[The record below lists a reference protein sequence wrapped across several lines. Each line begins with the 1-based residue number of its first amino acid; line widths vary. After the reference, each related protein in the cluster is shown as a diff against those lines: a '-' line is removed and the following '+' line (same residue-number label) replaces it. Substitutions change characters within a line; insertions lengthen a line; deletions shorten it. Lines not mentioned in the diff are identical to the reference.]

1 MGGYQDF
8 LARKASGIQQA
19 GRPITPDDMNARL
32 HDWQKQIVAWACRT
46 GRAAIWADTGLGK
59 TVMQLE
65 WARHMGDR
73 ALIVAPLAVC
83 EQTSREAAT
92 IGLTATYTRDQP
104 TGPGIFITNYEMVDR
119 FDPSTFDAVVLD
131 EASILKQSNGKTRTK
146 LIRAFGDVP
155 YRLTATATPAPNDP
169 EELTNQAEFL
179 GVSTRANMLAA
190 YFIHDQDGW
199 RLKGHARTP
208 MFRWMA
214 SWAVAL
220 RRPSDLGYPDD
231 GYDLPGLR
239 ILPHLLDVDI
249 VPDGQLFATDIGG
262 VGGRA
267 AVRRHTLDAR
277 CGRTAAIV
285 DAEPDEPWMLWCG
298 LNAEQEWL
306 ADHFGDRCFS
316 VEGRMTP
323 EEKVDLL
330 YRWIDGER
338 LILLTKPSI
347 HGMGINAQHCA
358 RMVFVGMS
366 DSYESYYQSI
376 RRCYRY
382 GQTRVVDAHIVLSN
396 LEHQIADNV
405 RRKEREA
412 AAVTQALVDEMT
424 RNQQIGAAR

>member
-1 MGGYQDF
+1 
-8 LARKASGIQQA
+8 
-19 GRPITPDDMNARL
+19 
-32 HDWQKQIVAWACRT
+32 
-46 GRAAIWADTGLGK
+46 
-59 TVMQLE
+59 
-65 WARHMGDR
+65 
-73 ALIVAPLAVC
+73 
-83 EQTSREAAT
+83 
-92 IGLTATYTRDQP
+92 
-104 TGPGIFITNYEMVDR
+104 
-119 FDPSTFDAVVLD
+119 
-131 EASILKQSNGKTRTK
+131 
-146 LIRAFGDVP
+146 
-155 YRLTATATPAPNDP
+155 
-169 EELTNQAEFL
+169 
-179 GVSTRANMLAA
+179 
-190 YFIHDQDGW
+190 
-199 RLKGHARTP
+199 
-208 MFRWMA
+208 
-214 SWAVAL
+214 
-220 RRPSDLGYPDD
+220 
-231 GYDLPGLR
+231 
-239 ILPHLLDVDI
+239 
-249 VPDGQLFATDIGG
+249 
-262 VGGRA
+262 
-267 AVRRHTLDAR
+267 
-277 CGRTAAIV
+277 
-285 DAEPDEPWMLWCG
+285 MLWCG